1 MTIEQIANR
10 LTELCKEGKYEEAQK
25 ELYAQNA
32 TSTEPEHSPALKYA
46 EGLEAIIAK
55 GHEFQSM
62 VEAVH
67 SSTVEGPMIAGN
79 YFSVAAVL
87 DLTMKGMGRV
97 TMAELAVYKVA
108 DGKIVSEE
116 FYY

>member
-10 LTELCKEGKYEEAQK
+10 LAELCKEGKYEVAQK

-46 EGLEAIIAK
+46 EGLDAIIKK
-55 GHEFQSM
+55 GHEFQSS

-67 SSTVEGPMIAGN
+67 SNEVSKPIIAGDF
-79 YFSVAAVL
+79 FSVAAVL
-87 DLTMKGMGRV
+87 DLTMKGMGRM
-97 TMAELAVYKVA
+97 TMSEIAVYKVA
-108 DGKIVSEE
+108 DGKVVSEE
-116 FYY
+116 FFY